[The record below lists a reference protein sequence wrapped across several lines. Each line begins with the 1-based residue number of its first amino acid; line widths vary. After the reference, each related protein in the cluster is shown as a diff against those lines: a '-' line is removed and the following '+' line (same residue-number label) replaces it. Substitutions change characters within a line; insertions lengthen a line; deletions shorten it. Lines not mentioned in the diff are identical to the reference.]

1 MICQINSLEL
11 EISHAL
17 KCNIHLLL
25 WFHSF
30 LKLDSFIAFSYFA
43 FKRLVLREIKPL
55 QKSHLVLFSCDFLCL
70 VSNCY
75 VKYVPIKPLNDRL
88 FCKNTLSLINWNM
101 CFQNPNKNHFFAFFA
116 KDVFQFDD
124 IIFQIQSKLFR
135 IFFKTV

>member
-55 QKSHLVLFSCDFLCL
+55 QKSHLVPFSCDFLCL

-88 FCKNTLSLINWNM
+88 FSKNTLSLINWNM
-101 CFQNPNKNHFFAFFA
+101 CFQNPNKNHFLAFFQ
-116 KDVFQFDD
+116 KMCFNLM
-124 IIFQIQSKLFR
+124 IIH
-135 IFFKTV
+135 FKFEV